1 MLPDTRSPAHATW
14 VDLHGSP
21 LTRRRHLVLDSGTS
35 HAPGEGQS
43 PEADPGAP
51 EASRVPVSPL
61 SHAAVTRGLE
71 GQPPLSRELVSPV
84 PAAGLWLAELSAEGD
99 TVRGRGWRRQ
109 AGLAALAALVTQCS
123 GDCRVM
129 LVASPG
135 ARV

>member
-1 MLPDTRSPAHATW
+1 MPPKPA
-14 VDLHGSP
+14 
-21 LTRRRHLVLDSGTS
+21 
-35 HAPGEGQS
+35 
-43 PEADPGAP
+43 
-51 EASRVPVSPL
+51 VSPSHP

-71 GQPPLSRELVSPV
+71 RQPLLSCELVSPV
-84 PAAGLWLAELSAEGD
+84 PAAGLWLTELSAAGD